1 MATIAEATVPTV
13 ATAKKRKTKDLPQ
26 SLTYLTED
34 NFRFKIHGRLEADSK
49 DPDGEVMVAHTVDV
63 DGDDGGVSTLELNVL
78 TIDQMRKLCRNV
90 GVSYVNKCNK
100 FQCRKA
106 LWVLAEYQEKRYND
120 GRVMATTTE
129 KMTNN
134 IIRLTNIV
142 FSNEFYDSFIKLND
156 NKNRTDHERH
166 ALPKHFWND
175 VAEAMNG
182 AADDDSTAIDVI
194 SPPDDLHYDE
204 VEILNLLEYDIMT
217 DVAIKKKIMS
227 LFKVRKI
234 IQENMT
240 TSGEHDS
247 DVYNFV
253 EVAMR
258 KVGTGGFTL
267 FGCYYFFKI
276 CDLHAEVDVSYSV
289 TLDDAIR
296 GNTDDNFGTDSKKGQ
311 ELKNDKKRAYAAIT
325 DMGDVAKSI
334 ASEMKETNR
343 RALETNELA
352 KQAQLIAI
360 AQALG
365 RQEILEDLLQKSY
378 SGPSAS

>member
-1 MATIAEATVPTV
+1 MATIAEDTVPTV
-13 ATAKKRKTKDLPQ
+13 TTVKKRKTKDLPQ

-49 DPDGEVMVAHTVDV
+49 DPDGEVMVVHTVDV

-156 NKNRTDHERH
+156 NKNRSDHERH

-175 VAEAMNG
+175 VAEAMNS
-182 AADDDSTAIDVI
+182 AADDDSTAIDVVL
-194 SPPDDLHYDE
+194 PPEDLHYDE

-276 CDLHAEVDVSYSV
+276 FDLHPEVDVLYSV

-311 ELKNDKKRAYAAIT
+311 D
-325 DMGDVAKSI
+325 
-334 ASEMKETNR
+334 
-343 RALETNELA
+343 
-352 KQAQLIAI
+352 
-360 AQALG
+360 
-365 RQEILEDLLQKSY
+365 
-378 SGPSAS
+378 